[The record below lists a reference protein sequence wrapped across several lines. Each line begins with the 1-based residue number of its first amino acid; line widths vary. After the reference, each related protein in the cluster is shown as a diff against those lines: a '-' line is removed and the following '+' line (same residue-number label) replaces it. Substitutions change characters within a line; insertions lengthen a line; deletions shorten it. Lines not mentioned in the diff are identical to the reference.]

1 MAGILQAY
9 EDFFIPQDIRKSPNY
24 DLSSA
29 KGLIFFSLIGFLI
42 GVYSEVKWSKLGVD
56 SLVISSTCMNIALFV
71 STFMIKQ
78 RMNPH
83 FVSNLTILGVSI
95 HLLNLVYQTGGAN
108 SNSIM
113 WVLAISAFAYLL
125 TTPRAAT
132 LWSGFM
138 LLSFVIMVVAHAQGI
153 IIPTMDISEKDLQ
166 IEQYSALILP
176 PIGIWAANFFNKKIT
191 TEALAGATQA
201 KAEAEKTS
209 TQAKA
214 ASEHLNSVFKQSE
227 NTIQALLTASET
239 FKVKLEDMATSAQ
252 AVQQGVIEQSSA
264 TTEIGQKIELAS
276 QLTRKSNQSIQA
288 VQQNS
293 QRAADQATT
302 SAEAMA
308 RTNESMSDIKTSNN
322 DIEQATGIIS
332 DIANQTNLLA
342 LNAAIE
348 AARAGEQGRG
358 FAVVADE
365 VRNLSQRSTESAEQI
380 RECLSK
386 STSDVD
392 KGYQVVQDSE
402 ETLTAIIE
410 LVKDMSG
417 QVNEV
422 TSNITETS
430 AYIDTVEAASLQV
443 RQVTEDNERNANSLS
458 ATIEE
463 LSDMGEQLGQLAI
476 DLKQLITD

>member
-9 EDFFIPQDIRKSPNY
+9 EDFFIPKEIKHSPDY

-29 KGLIFFSLIGFLI
+29 KGLIFFSLIGFII

-56 SLVISSTCMNIALFV
+56 SLVISSTFMNIALFV
-71 STFMIKQ
+71 SAFMIKQ
-78 RMNPH
+78 KLNPH
-83 FVSNLTILGVSI
+83 LVSNLTILGVSI

-125 TTPRAAT
+125 TTPKAAT

-138 LLSFVIMVVAHAQGI
+138 LLSFIIMVVAHAQGVI
-153 IIPTMDISEKDLQ
+153 FPLMDISEKDLQ
-166 IEQYSALILP
+166 VEQYSALILP

-191 TEALAGATQA
+191 TEALASATLA

-209 TQAKA
+209 LQAKES
-214 ASEHLNSVFKQSE
+214 SEHLNSVFKQSE
-227 NTIQALLTASET
+227 TTIQALLNASST
-239 FKVKLEDMATSAQ
+239 FKTKLKEMATSAH

-264 TTEIGQKIELAS
+264 TSEIGQQIELAS
-276 QLTRKSNQSIQA
+276 ELTKRSNDSIQT

-293 QRAADQATT
+293 QKAAAQAST

-308 RTNESMSDIKTSNN
+308 RTNESMSDIKSSNN
-322 DIEQATGIIS
+322 DIEQATGIIT

-380 RECLSK
+380 RDCLSK
-386 STSDVD
+386 STEDVD

-410 LVKDMSG
+410 LVQDMSG

-430 AYIDTVEAASLQV
+430 EYISTVEAASQQV
-443 RQVTEDNERNANSLS
+443 QQVTEENEKNANSLS
-458 ATIEE
+458 SSIAE
-463 LSDMGEQLGQLAI
+463 LADMGEQLGDLAS
-476 DLKQLITD
+476 DLKQLISR